1 MKTLTVG
8 EFKANFSEVVEQ
20 LKTGEKFAVTYG
32 KKKQIVGYFVP
43 QDPAPQKKIKLG
55 IAAGRGRV
63 IFGPDFKMTEEEFL
77 GL

>member
-20 LKTGEKFAVTYG
+20 VKAGEKFAVTRG
-32 KKKQIVGYFVP
+32 KKKQVVGYFVP
-43 QDPAPQKKIKLG
+43 ENPQGNKIKLG
-55 IAAGRGRV
+55 ILQGKATFK
-63 IFGPDFKMTEEEFL
+63 FGEDFKMTEEEFL